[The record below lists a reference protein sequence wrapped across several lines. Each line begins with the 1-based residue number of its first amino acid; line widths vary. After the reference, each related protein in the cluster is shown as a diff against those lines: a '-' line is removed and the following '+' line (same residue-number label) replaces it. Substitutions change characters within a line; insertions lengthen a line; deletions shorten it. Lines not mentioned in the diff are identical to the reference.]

1 MVAEPNGGQKLKES
15 LRNKLLLSMA
25 FAALIYFGFLVWSGW
40 EDFVGNLQKF
50 PTYLLLPVL
59 GLSLVNY
66 FIRYLK
72 FDIYLRLLGYEVKRW
87 LGFRIFLAGLAG
99 TVTPGKLG
107 EVLKSFLLERDCNA
121 PIAKT
126 APIVVAERFTDL
138 TALILL
144 TLIGLKDI
152 KGDWTPVV
160 GGIGLV
166 TAMFII
172 VSWRSLCNGIIDWLK
187 KRDGFLSKV
196 GEKLDEAYSSTKV
209 MLAPSQLLIPSLI
222 SVLSWSC
229 ECLGFGLVLW
239 GFGVKITIARATFIY
254 CFATLA
260 GALAMLPGG
269 LGATEAIMI
278 GFLAKSGVA
287 ETEATA
293 ATLIIRACT
302 LWFAVLVGGL
312 SLATLSPKDQK

>member
-1 MVAEPNGGQKLKES
+1 MVVEPSGGQKLKES

-40 EDFVGNLQKF
+40 EDFVGNLRKF
-50 PTYLLLPVL
+50 PIHLLLPVL
-59 GLSLVNY
+59 ALSMTNY
-66 FIRYLK
+66 FTRYLK
-72 FDIYLRLLGYEVKRW
+72 FDIYLRLLGYEVSRW
-87 LGFRIFLAGLAG
+87 LGFRIFLSGLAG

-144 TLIGLKDI
+144 TLVGLKEI
-152 KGDWTPVV
+152 EGDWTPVL

-166 TAMFII
+166 TTMYVI
-172 VSWRSLCNGIIDWLK
+172 VSWRSLCDGIIERLK
-187 KRDGFLSKV
+187 KREGFLAKV
-196 GEKLDEAYSSTKV
+196 GEKLGEAYSSTKV
-209 MLAPSQLLIPSLI
+209 MLAPKQLLIPSVI

-229 ECLGFGLVLW
+229 ECLGFALVLW
-239 GFGVKITIARATFIY
+239 GFGVKIALARATFIY

-278 GFLAKSGVA
+278 AFLAKSGVA
-287 ETEATA
+287 EAEATA
-293 ATLIIRACT
+293 ATLVIRACT